1 MLSVAVA
8 VIFTF
13 PDTVA
18 PFAGAVIDTE
28 GAVVSRLFATVTV
41 ATAEVVRLPAA
52 SRAVAERVWLPFATV
67 AVFHETEYGEAVSSA
82 PSPTPSSKNCTPTTP
97 MSSDAFAETV
107 IEPETVAPDIGDEIA
122 TVGGV
127 MSASSVSRIASKLK
141 YWASVVSLRMWLPA
155 VRLTP
160 SLASSHWKVVH
171 APVIG
176 TTTGPL
182 LSTPSMETWN
192 WLLASALLRSASIL

>member
-1 MLSVAVA
+1 MWQVAVA
-8 VIFTF
+8 VFVPS

-18 PFAGAVIDTE
+18 PFAGAVIDAE
-28 GAVVSRLFATVTV
+28 GAVVSGLFATVTV
-41 ATAEVVRLPAA
+41 APAEVVRLPAA

-141 YWASVVSLRMWLPA
+141 YWASAVSLRMWLPA
-155 VRLTP
+155 VRVP
-160 SLASSHWKVVH
+160 PALASRPWKGVQ
-171 APVIG
+171 APGIG
-176 TTTGPL
+176 AATGP
-182 LSTPSMETWN
+182 
-192 WLLASALLRSASIL
+192 A